1 MLFQEYKQGY
11 FARNLMIDMD
21 PNSIDKILA
30 SNNPIYNPDN
40 TINLKHGCSN
50 IYAEGFKPYDCGF
63 IDNVVDK
70 INK

>member
-21 PNSIDKILA
+21 PDSIDRILA

-40 TINLKHGCSN
+40 AISLKHGCSN
-50 IYAEGFKPYDCGF
+50 IYA
-63 IDNVVDK
+63 
-70 INK
+70 